1 MRLVAD
7 HRLSVDL
14 DETSDVV
21 TLPSGAFLVVSD
33 TDARAAIVTPD
44 GTTFVELEGL
54 RAGESGLEAVTF
66 DAARGLIV
74 SYDEERREVLSH
86 HYGGEHAAV
95 APLEGR
101 RELRFGKR
109 KNKGVEGLAMFGDKL
124 LCANEDKPRGLYV
137 VEPSA
142 DEGVEVELDPAAT
155 DACDDFSGLA
165 HDPRRGDLPGRLGRV
180 RAARRAQRR
189 GERQRHLGALS
200 RGVRPGRRAGARRS
214 SASRASRSISTARG
228 GCCSRTSTSSCACEA
243 NSSARPLAA

>member
-165 HDPRRGDLPGRLGRV
+165 HDPRRGTYLVVSDESARLVELSVEASASGTSARCRGVFDLVDEQGAPLERVEGVAVDLDGAWWVLLENEHVLVRL
-180 RAARRAQRR
+180 R
-189 GERQRHLGALS
+189 GE
-200 RGVRPGRRAGARRS
+200 
-214 SASRASRSISTARG
+214 
-228 GCCSRTSTSSCACEA
+228 
-243 NSSARPLAA
+243 

>member
-33 TDARAAIVTPD
+33 TEARAAIVTPAA
-44 GTTFVELEGL
+44 TTFVDLEGL
-54 RAGESGLEAVTF
+54 QGGESGLEAVTF

-74 SYDEERREVLSH
+74 SYDEGRRELLCH
-86 HYGGEHAAV
+86 RYGGEPAAV
-95 APLEGR
+95 APLESR

-137 VEPSA
+137 VEPGA
-142 DEGVEVELDPAAT
+142 DEGVEVELDPAVT
-155 DACDDFSGLA
+155 EACEDFSGLA
-165 HDPRRGDLPGRLGRV
+165 HDPRRGSFLVVSDESARLVELSVEASGGGYAARCRGVFDLVDEQGAPLERVEGVAVDLDGAWWVLLENERVLVRV
-180 RAARRAQRR
+180 R
-189 GERQRHLGALS
+189 GE
-200 RGVRPGRRAGARRS
+200 
-214 SASRASRSISTARG
+214 
-228 GCCSRTSTSSCACEA
+228 
-243 NSSARPLAA
+243 